1 MRPLVSS
8 SVLYVDLLFSTSTT
22 TTTPSSAGISSET
35 RTSCDRPTACV
46 TEAILSTTTERI
58 AISSPHEL
66 RSGLT
71 SFEEER
77 RTNCGA
83 GAPIKKLLF
92 AFSLF
97 ASPAVEHTGQRDDLR
112 ETQGVRGRPLAGRF
126 TVH

>member
-58 AISSPHEL
+58 AICLFP
-66 RSGLT
+66 
-71 SFEEER
+71 F
-77 RTNCGA
+77 C
-83 GAPIKKLLF
+83 LF
-92 AFSLF
+92 AGT
-97 ASPAVEHTGQRDDLR
+97 PVEHTGERDDLR
-112 ETQGVRGRPLAGRF
+112 ETQGVGGRPLARRF
-126 TVH
+126 AVHALRGGHQRIR